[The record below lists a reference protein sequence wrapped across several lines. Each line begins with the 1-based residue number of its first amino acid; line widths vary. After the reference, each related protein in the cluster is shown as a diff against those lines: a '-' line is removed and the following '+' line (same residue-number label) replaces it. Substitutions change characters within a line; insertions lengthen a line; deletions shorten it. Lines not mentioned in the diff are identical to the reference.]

1 MNKLYDF
8 ICNLLQ
14 MNDQQWECYLHA
26 LDSLH

>member
-1 MNKLYDF
+1 MKNKLAP
-8 ICNLLQ
+8 ICTLMK